1 MEKEKPYRCE
11 ACGKRYKNLNGL
23 KYHKNHSPPCNP
35 DLDVSK
41 VSLPDMGRRDMDGAG
56 MGGMDGATGLGGGPG
71 MGMAGG
77 MGGMMGREGIVGAGA
92 GWQL

>member
-41 VSLPDMGRRDMDGAG
+41 VSLPDMGGRRDLENAG
-56 MGGMDGATGLGGGPG
+56 MDSGVGLGGGGLGSMGG
-71 MGMAGG
+71 MGMSGS
-77 MGGMMGREGIVGAGA
+77 REGIVGAGN